1 MKKIKSQ
8 GYLGKYREIIFA
20 VALFVV
26 LDLSVLILNF
36 YTSYEISEDALSINL
51 AGRQRMLSQRMTKSL
66 LFAQINLNQNL
77 PIDGALTELKNT
89 TTLFDAT
96 LTSFEHGGTVK
107 GGEGKAVTLKA
118 VELPEGKDAINQA
131 KLIWQPYMEMA
142 APLLS
147 KEQSEDTANQI
158 DNLVKYTLANN
169 LKLLDLMNRLTTTL
183 EQSANS
189 KADTLRKIQTG
200 GIFLALLNFGFI
212 LFKFIRRLRE
222 NDRKIEVA
230 QNETAEILST
240 VKEGLFLLDEKLL
253 IGSQFSTSLS
263 QMLGMRIS
271 AGADFKDIMRTIL
284 PRQTYV
290 NACDYI
296 ELLFSAHI
304 KESLL
309 GDLNPL
315 NQIEVSVQNKLGQN
329 ETRYLTLDFNRVLMN
344 GKTVHLLVTM
354 FDVTNEVQLER
365 ALVDA
370 KEEAKLEIEGLLS
383 LLKIDPMLL
392 TTFIA
397 QSDVN
402 LLEINDELRSVG
414 GEINFRPLD
423 YRRTVDNVFRKI
435 HTFKGDAAVLGL
447 DAFETLAQ
455 KFESMLSQLRGKSTI
470 QGEDLLTLPFYL
482 EEILQRVAT
491 VKDMM
496 AKLSSYYDA
505 FNPTLEADNFAGSLE
520 KLVLRIANDNR
531 KQVKLVTDLSLLSEL
546 PQETRSKLKEI
557 VVQLL
562 RNAVV
567 HGIESAEDRRK
578 LGKNASGN
586 IHISL
591 HASKEGEYEFSLLD
605 DGRGLVLEN
614 IKKAL
619 LLSGKYTDLQLK
631 EFSDKQIVMKIFEPG
646 FSTTGK
652 ADKHSGHGV
661 GLDVVNKKIELL
673 GARMR
678 IATQESSYTRFS
690 ILFPA

>member
-1 MKKIKSQ
+1 MKSIKGQ

-66 LFAQINLNQNL
+66 LYAQINLNQNL
-77 PIDGALTELKNT
+77 PIDSALTELKNT
-89 TTLFDAT
+89 TALFDTT
-96 LTSFEHGGTVK
+96 LSSFENGGSVK

-118 VELPEGKDAINQA
+118 IELPAGIEAISQA

-142 APLLS
+142 NSLLF
-147 KEQSEDTANQI
+147 KEQSEDTASQI

-222 NDRKIEVA
+222 NDRKIEIA

-253 IGSQFSTSLS
+253 IGSQFSSSLN
-263 QMLGMRIS
+263 QMLGMPIS
-271 AGADFKDIMRTIL
+271 AGADFKDILRNIL

-315 NQIEVSVQNKLGQN
+315 NQIEVSVKNKLGQN
-329 ETRYLTLDFNRVLMN
+329 ETRFLTLDFNRVLMN

-397 QSDVN
+397 QSEVN

-447 DAFETLAQ
+447 DAFEALAQ
-455 KFESMLSQLRGKSTI
+455 KFESSLSQLRAKTTI

-531 KQVKLVTDLSLLSEL
+531 KQVKLITDLSLLSEL
-546 PQETRSKLKEI
+546 PQESRSKLKEI

-578 LGKNASGN
+578 LGKNANGN

-591 HASKEGEYEFSLLD
+591 HPTKEGEYEFSLLD

-614 IKKAL
+614 IKNAL
-619 LLSGKYTDLQLK
+619 LLSGKYTDVQLK

-646 FSTTGK
+646 FSTSGK
-652 ADKHSGHGV
+652 VDKHSGHGV
-661 GLDVVNKKIELL
+661 GLDVVNKKIEQL

-678 IATQESSYTRFS
+678 IATKESSYTRFS